1 MRELFTSSYRRIRSL
16 VCRVRGI
23 LRRRMYRVKIR
34 ALGHLSLYRIL
45 KMYTAGLVNGTI
57 AARAESIAYS
67 FFMAVFPAVVF
78 VFSIIPYI
86 PIEGLQATLMQTIEQ
101 ALPPHTWETVGPT
114 VNDIIHIKR
123 GGLLSLSFAGV
134 LFFTTNGVNGLIAN
148 FRTSYHK
155 ISMRPYLNQY
165 LISLGLVGLLL
176 SILVATLAMI
186 VGSDLFW
193 EYIGENAS
201 TVFDTADPARFAKY
215 GLIGFSLLVCVS
227 LIFHFGPRLH
237 RLPFFSPGA
246 ILSTA
251 LILASSY
258 VFAFYIDHFSQYN
271 KLYGS
276 IGAVLIFMLWLFI
289 IALLLLV
296 GFELNAAI
304 VRSLSHLKRRN
315 RP

>member
-1 MRELFTSSYRRIRSL
+1 
-16 VCRVRGI
+16 
-23 LRRRMYRVKIR
+23 MYR
-34 ALGHLSLYRIL
+34 LLT
-45 KMYTAGLVNGTI
+45 MYTLGLVNGTI

-78 VFSIIPYI
+78 VFSVIPYI
-86 PIEGLQATLMQTIEQ
+86 PIDGLQETLMQTIEQ
-101 ALPPHTWETVGPT
+101 AMPPHTWETVGST

-123 GGLLSLSFAGV
+123 GGLLSVSFAGV
-134 LFFTTNGVNGLIAN
+134 LFFTTNGINGLIAN

-165 LISLGLVGLLL
+165 LISLGLVGLLMM
-176 SILVATLAMI
+176 ILVTTLASI
-186 VGSDLFW
+186 VASDLFW
-193 EYIGENAS
+193 AYIAEYGPAAP
-201 TVFDTADPARFAKY
+201 TDTKDLAAFVKY

-237 RLPFFSPGA
+237 QLPFFSPGA

-276 IGAVLIFMLWLFI
+276 IGAVLIVMLWLFV
-289 IALLLLV
+289 IALLLLI

-304 VRSLSHLKRRN
+304 VRSLSHLKHQRR
-315 RP
+315 P